1 MKPTLIRLKTDWRE
15 ISETPIDAVGDT
27 TLAFWK
33 AGALRVEAAF
43 FDRTTPLDLA
53 TVESITLRVRGSQTG
68 GEHLMESTVEAAD
81 LNLTLTA
88 DQWTAG
94 THQHAV
100 FAFTESDT
108 NLDVLA
114 DRTSKE
120 LWLVLSA
127 LQTDGRRVILGAGPI
142 VIHDAN
148 FDVADDIDPPDPA
161 DPNLSLGEAD
171 ARYASIASLT
181 AETAARI
188 AADAALQSALDG
200 KAAATHTHAISDVTN
215 LQSSLDAKLN
225 ADDESVTNAR
235 TPTGV
240 AGGVLSGTYPN
251 PGFAVD
257 MATQGELDAHT
268 TDQGNPHAV
277 TADQIGLGNVDNTA
291 DADKPVST
299 AAQAAIDLKADL
311 ASPDFSGSPTLA
323 GTPLATLAN
332 IPSLDGYLQ
341 STDSIADTSG
351 INADS
356 QAALAAKANVSH
368 THAQSDVTG
377 LVAALAAKSD
387 TGHTHAFSALTGI
400 PSTLAGFGITDALTA
415 AAIAATYAPL
425 ASPTFT
431 GTITGNGS
439 GLTSLNAA
447 NLASGT
453 VPTAR
458 LGTGTANGT
467 TFLRGDN
474 SWQTIST
481 GLTVGSTTVSGG
493 TDMGLLYSSSGV
505 VGSAAK
511 ARWSAA
517 ATQLA
522 IGDTTGS
529 TSYGLLYILD
539 LTHSFKAALSIDKP
553 TWGSALDLSV
563 STESDVIKATGGSSF
578 ASWTKSYAGTEL
590 ANNHTRGLSMSVRND
605 TDNYST
611 TGVYASASKLRT
623 SAGSNANMAYGID
636 AAAASGIADSGVWG
650 ACIRGVAGSANVYGL
665 QLVMHSSQTAEPL
678 IVQTSGGATAA
689 AILPAG
695 QVFLADSAEPG
706 TPTGGGIFFVNA
718 GALKFKGS
726 SGTVTTLAAA

>member
-1 MKPTLIRLKTDWRE
+1 MIHT
-15 ISETPIDAVGDT
+15 
-27 TLAFWK
+27 
-33 AGALRVEAAF
+33 AF
-43 FDRTTPLDLA
+43 FD
-53 TVESITLRVRGSQTG
+53 VVRQTAHAAMSGSQPPSLGGKLLTQLKIIAKCFDGDEVVTVDDGTAQFLILAKTSATG
-68 GEHLMESTVEAAD
+68 AASLIDTTAVLNTSDPDEPQYEFEWNPADSVQLRAVLDAAAD
-81 LNLTLTA
+81 PTVAVELRYEFRFERNGEKGCIGGPIWFLNNFFRPETPAPEATLNTSWETLKNRVLAGANLTRTVDDA
-88 DQWTAG
+88 AKTMTFTGEDSEANAAAI
-94 THQHAV
+94 AV
-100 FAFTESDT
+100 
-108 NLDVLA
+108 
-114 DRTSKE
+114 
-120 LWLVLSA
+120 
-127 LQTDGRRVILGAGPI
+127 
-142 VIHDAN
+142 
-148 FDVADDIDPPDPA
+148 
-161 DPNLSLGEAD
+161 
-171 ARYASIASLT
+171 
-181 AETAARI
+181 ETAARI
-188 AADAALQSALDG
+188 ADDAALQSAIDG
-200 KAAATHTHAISDVTN
+200 KAAASHTHPISDVTN

-277 TADQIGLGNVDNTA
+277 TADQIGLGNVDNTP
-291 DADKPVST
+291 DADKPIST
-299 AAQAAIDLKADL
+299 ATQAALDEKADL
-311 ASPDFSGSPTLA
+311 DSPDFTGTPTLA
-323 GTPLATLAN
+323 GTALATLAN
-332 IPSLDGYLQ
+332 IPDLAGYLQ

-453 VPTAR
+453 VSTAR
-458 LGTGTANGT
+458 L
-467 TFLRGDN
+467 
-474 SWQTIST
+474 
-481 GLTVGSTTVSGG
+481 SGG
-493 TDMGLLYSSSGV
+493 TSGRIPFNGAGVLAEEAGLMWDATNKQMVLNN
-505 VGSAAK
+505 GSANA
-511 ARWSAA
+511 
-517 ATQLA
+517 
-522 IGDTTGS
+522 
-529 TSYGLLYILD
+529 SYGSLLIVD
-539 LTHSFKAALSIDKP
+539 AIHTGKP
-553 TWGSALDLSV
+553 VIGIIKYTIGSALDLQI
-563 STESDVIKATGGSSF
+563 STPSPVINASGGSSF
-578 ASWTKSYAGTEL
+578 AAYTSTQTGTYFSNSP
-590 ANNHTRGLSMSVRND
+590 ARALSMTMRDD
-605 TDNYST
+605 TDNPSVAGIY
-611 TGVYASASKLRT
+611 VNASKQRP
-623 SAGSNANMAYGID
+623 AKGAHPNPVYGID
-636 AAAASGIADSGVWG
+636 ATVLSSIADAGVFGAAFRGMLGSG
-650 ACIRGVAGSANVYGL
+650 NVYGL
-665 QLVMHSSQTAEPL
+665 QIQMHSSQTAEPL

-718 GALKFKGS
+718 GAFKFKGS
-726 SGTVTTLAAA
+726 SGTVTTLAPA